1 MQAADRIR
9 NVALVGHRGSGKTSL
24 HEALLHEA
32 GATTRL
38 GSVADGTTV
47 SDSDDDEKARGMS
60 ISASLA
66 SFDWRDVKV
75 NLIDT
80 PGEPSFIADALGAL
94 RVCESAVFVVNGVL
108 GVEVGT
114 QRLWQRAQELGVARL
129 IYVNM
134 LDRERAAFF
143 RVLEALK
150 DAFGPHVVA
159 TEIPIGSEH
168 NTRGVIDLVD
178 MKAYEYADGVCT
190 EVPIPDDLAD
200 VAQEYREKLMDEVAE
215 NSESLME
222 RYLEGEEISHEE
234 IVTALEDGTDHGHI
248 FPVTCGVATTRLGSN
263 RLLDAIVDDLPS
275 PVQHGGLQLDGMRL
289 EPDADGEM
297 FSYVFKTR
305 ADPYAGRINLFR
317 VYQGTVT
324 HDTQVLNTRT
334 HHKERIGQLLVPQ
347 GKDVKQAEAFG
358 PGDIGAVAK
367 LKETRAGDW
376 LAARDEPLQMPS
388 IKLPAPVM
396 AFAMEPKSKGDEDKV
411 FTALRRLQEEDP
423 TIDLHRDMQTG
434 EQIVAGLSQIH
445 VEVIVERM
453 RARFGAEVTLKPP
466 RVPYQETIRTGAKA
480 HGRHKKQTGGRGQF
494 GDCHIEIEP
503 LAGGDFEFVNAI
515 KGGVI
520 PTGFIPAVEKGVL
533 DAMSTGT
540 VAGYPVKGVRV
551 RLFDGSYHSVDS
563 SEMAFKLAG
572 SLAMKQALAQAGAVL
587 LEPIM
592 LLTASVPDESVG
604 DVMGDLSSRR
614 GRPLGTEAVGGMTEV
629 KAEVPMAEILTYAPD
644 LRSLTGGQ
652 GEYTMEFLRYEEVPA
667 HLAQKVVEK
676 AQEEEE
682 VRAASGL
689 ATLQRRGP
697 QPGHTHQ
704 PVRHRV
710 RRLRAHAAA
719 GRARRDLPGRRL
731 AARGVRPVHGAGAA
745 RGLDPRVGRRRA
757 RAAAHAPRRARA
769 VAARAPAGA
778 PRACPRRAGGHGR
791 GRRGRA
797 ARGRRDAA
805 SAAPPAP
812 RARGAHQRRPQD
824 AARAGGLQRLR
835 PHAHGRRRGAL
846 ARRPGRLRPAADRPP
861 ERGLDHG
868 DVGAQLVPLRD
879 RSLGRGRRRAAR
891 RPGRRAVGAD
901 ARGAGSQR
909 RGGRARRA
917 TSHVNT

>member
-66 SFDWRDVKV
+66 SFEWRDVKV
-75 NLIDT
+75 NLVDT

-129 IYVNM
+129 VYVNM
-134 LDRERAAFF
+134 LDRERADFF
-143 RVLEALK
+143 RVLDALK

-168 NTRGVIDLVD
+168 DTRGVIDLVD
-178 MKAYEYADGVCT
+178 MKAYEYADGTCS
-190 EVPIPDDLAD
+190 EVPIPDELAEQ
-200 VAQEYREKLMDEVAE
+200 AEEYREKLMDEVAE
-215 NSESLME
+215 NSDALME
-222 RYLEGEEISHEE
+222 RYLEGEEISHDE
-234 IVTALEDGTDHGHI
+234 IVAALEDGTDHGHI
-248 FPVTCGVATTRLGSN
+248 FPVTCGVATSRLGSD

-275 PVQHGGLQLDGMRL
+275 PVQHGGLELENTTL
-289 EPDADGEM
+289 EPDQSGEM
-297 FSYVFKTR
+297 FAYVFKTR

-317 VYQGTVT
+317 VYQGTVK
-324 HDTQVLNTRT
+324 HDTHVLNTRT

-347 GKDVKQAEAFG
+347 GKDFKQTEAFG

-376 LAARDEPLQMPS
+376 LAERDEPVQMPS
-388 IKLPAPVM
+388 VKLPAPVM

-453 RARFGAEVTLKPP
+453 RNRFGAEVTLKPP
-466 RVPYQETIRTGAKA
+466 RVPYQETIRAGAKA

-503 LAGGDFEFVNAI
+503 LPDGDFEFVNAI

-520 PTGFIPAVEKGVL
+520 PHGFIPAVEKGVL

-572 SLAMKQALAQAGAVL
+572 SLAMKQALDQAGSVL

-629 KAEVPMAEILTYAPD
+629 KAEVPMAEILSYAPD

-652 GEYTMEFLRYEEVPA
+652 GEYTMEFLRYEEVPSQ
-667 HLAQKVVEK
+667 LAQKVVEK
-676 AQEEEE
+676 AREEE
-682 VRAASGL
+682 
-689 ATLQRRGP
+689 
-697 QPGHTHQ
+697 
-704 PVRHRV
+704 
-710 RRLRAHAAA
+710 
-719 GRARRDLPGRRL
+719 
-731 AARGVRPVHGAGAA
+731 
-745 RGLDPRVGRRRA
+745 
-757 RAAAHAPRRARA
+757 AAAHA
-769 VAARAPAGA
+769 
-778 PRACPRRAGGHGR
+778 
-791 GRRGRA
+791 
-797 ARGRRDAA
+797 
-805 SAAPPAP
+805 
-812 RARGAHQRRPQD
+812 
-824 AARAGGLQRLR
+824 
-835 PHAHGRRRGAL
+835 
-846 ARRPGRLRPAADRPP
+846 
-861 ERGLDHG
+861 
-868 DVGAQLVPLRD
+868 
-879 RSLGRGRRRAAR
+879 
-891 RPGRRAVGAD
+891 
-901 ARGAGSQR
+901 
-909 RGGRARRA
+909 
-917 TSHVNT
+917 